1 MPKPVKLSLNELSQV
16 LKNKN
21 EKFTT
26 LKSEKQE
33 AKEWLRDKGVDMR
46 KINRE
51 VAENV
56 KVSTDFAVF
65 VEPLRQ
71 DLRQLGVSSMGR
83 RESVIGNLPQ
93 TQK

>member
-1 MPKPVKLSLNELSQV
+1 M

-71 DLRQLGVSSMGR
+71 DLRQLGVSSVVR
-83 RESVIGNLPQ
+83 R
-93 TQK
+93 

>member
-1 MPKPVKLSLNELSQV
+1 V

-71 DLRQLGVSSMGR
+71 DLRQLGVSSVVR